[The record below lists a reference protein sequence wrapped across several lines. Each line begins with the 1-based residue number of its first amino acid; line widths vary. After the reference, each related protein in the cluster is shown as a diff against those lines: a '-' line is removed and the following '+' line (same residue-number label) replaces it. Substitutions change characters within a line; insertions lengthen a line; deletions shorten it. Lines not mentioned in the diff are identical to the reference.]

1 MAMPPANWPPS
12 RGAPALVTNRRSPS
26 SANQVWEPMPPLCA
40 VTWTPVRPQQRIKHE
55 TSTGSVITSRVK
67 QSIGR
72 PADQAAG
79 LLVGY
84 RLVPVVDASEGL
96 MEVAAW

>member
-1 MAMPPANWPPS
+1 MAMPPANWLPS
-12 RGAPALVTNRRSPS
+12 RGATALATHRRSPS

-55 TSTGSVITSRVK
+55 TSSGSVITSRVN
-67 QSIGR
+67 QSIDRLAG
-72 PADQAAG
+72 QAAG

-84 RLVPVVDASEGL
+84 RLVPVVASEGL